1 MYCSHCGKKNADESL
16 FCVECGSPLRKAA
29 VAGAARPAGATVGM
43 PSEYVVPKGC
53 VGQAWSDITS
63 SPNWIKRVLTLM
75 LMNCVP
81 VLNFFAVGYGLQW
94 GAQAAKG
101 EPKPLSAGAFN
112 KKTFVLGLIVVL
124 LDILLA
130 VATIVFGVLS
140 FIPILGAILLIA
152 INLMA
157 SAFYELAKMR
167 AGVTGKLGSAF
178 DLSELF
184 RAYRKNLGGL
194 FAAAIVPKLICGV
207 VIVVIVIVLVFL
219 AGLSGYA
226 AYTDFLDYDYS
237 YGYGHGYSYPAYGV
251 GYLGGAVAL
260 IIVAAVL
267 ALFIDGLGML
277 WAMRAVGH
285 WVHRNEPQWA
295 SEGAKDAAA
304 PAPVAVSVPVVG
316 VAVDNPV
323 PTSGASAVAAAAP
336 TVPVAA
342 APSPVA
348 PASAALAPGES
359 VDAPAEVAPA
369 ADVAAVPVA
378 TPAPAAGE
386 PEAGAGSSASQ
397 GNETKE

>member
-16 FCVECGSPLRKAA
+16 FCVECGCPLKKTA
-29 VAGAARPAGATVGM
+29 VADAARPAAAVGM
-43 PSEYVVPKGC
+43 PAEYVVPKGC
-53 VGQAWSDITS
+53 VGQAWSDITN

-140 FIPILGAILLIA
+140 FIPILGAILLVA
-152 INLMA
+152 INLLA
-157 SAFYELAKMR
+157 SAFCELAKMR

-194 FAAAIVPKLICGV
+194 FAAAIVPQLICGV
-207 VIVVIVIVLVFL
+207 VIVVVVIVLVFL

-226 AYTDFLDYDYS
+226 AYTDFLDYDYG
-237 YGYGHGYSYPAYGV
+237 YGYGHSYPAYGV
-251 GYLGGAVAL
+251 GYLGGAFAL
-260 IIVAAVL
+260 VIVAAVL

-285 WVHRNEPQWA
+285 WAHRNEPQWA
-295 SEGAKDAAA
+295 NEGAADAAVAAA
-304 PAPVAVSVPVVG
+304 PVAAPAAPASSAPVPVAVNVPVVG
-316 VAVDNPV
+316 VAVDEIIPA
-323 PTSGASAVAAAAP
+323 SGASAAAPSAAAP
-336 TVPVAA
+336 EP
-342 APSPVA
+342 
-348 PASAALAPGES
+348 
-359 VDAPAEVAPA
+359 VAPA
-369 ADVAAVPVA
+369 AD
-378 TPAPAAGE
+378 
-386 PEAGAGSSASQ
+386 AGSSANL
-397 GNETKE
+397 GNEPKE